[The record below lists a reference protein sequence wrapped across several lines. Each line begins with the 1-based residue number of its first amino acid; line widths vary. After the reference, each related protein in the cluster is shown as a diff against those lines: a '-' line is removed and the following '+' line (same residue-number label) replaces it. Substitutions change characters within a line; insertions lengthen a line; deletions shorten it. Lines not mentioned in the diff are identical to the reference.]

1 MSFLNQIGQVTKK
14 LVDYSVYNSPTQI
27 ALQAMGQYGGGN
39 RGPMSASPAGNYG
52 NPAAVGGN
60 PGANG
65 TGGPDSRGQS
75 GLSQQGYVQRDA
87 PEGLI
92 GRAMARRRSF

>member
-1 MSFLNQIGQVTKK
+1 MALNNVLPMLTKK

-39 RGPMSASPAGNYG
+39 RGPMSSSPMGNYG

-65 TGGPDSRGQS
+65 AGGPDSRGQS
-75 GLSQQGYVQRDA
+75 GLSQQGYVQRA
-87 PEGLI
+87 GLLERLSEGY
-92 GRAMARRRSF
+92 R